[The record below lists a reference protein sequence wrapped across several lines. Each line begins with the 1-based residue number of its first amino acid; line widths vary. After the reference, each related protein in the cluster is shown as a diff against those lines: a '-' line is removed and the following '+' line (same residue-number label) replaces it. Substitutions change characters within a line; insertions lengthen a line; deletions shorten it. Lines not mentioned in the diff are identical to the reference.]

1 MCSCFGQNIL
11 DVTGQC
17 GFGELEFQT
26 QKCAL
31 DVLVSLLVSKHLI
44 SSVFATQD
52 QTVWIWAGSQISAGT
67 LVSTVLS

>member
-17 GFGELEFQT
+17 GFGELEFRT

-31 DVLVSLLVSKHLI
+31 DVLVSLLVCKHLI
-44 SSVFATQD
+44 SIVFATQD
-52 QTVWIWAGSQISAGT
+52 QTVCIWAGSQISAGT